1 MVVRRQTTAEIM
13 DSLLSL
19 KSISVT
25 FLMDRLFLAIP
36 RAGAAFKGVHQ
47 SLLRRVAPDAYP
59 THGVWAA
66 VLVFLIAHGPGVVS
80 VDHLLMRRIGEK
92 LGP

>member
-1 MVVRRQTTAEIM
+1 M

-25 FLMDRLFLAIP
+25 FLMDRLFLAMP

-59 THGVWAA
+59 THGVWSA
-66 VLVFLIAHGPGVVS
+66 VLLFLVARGGGAIS
-80 VDHLLMRRIGEK
+80 VDHLLMRRFGMK
-92 LGP
+92 SPRTP